1 MGYWFFIVM
10 YDWSP
15 ESWRAMVEA
24 GIAAQHYPPGWT
36 NEARNFKALSQMRK
50 GDFIV
55 AAFKNHRFAGY
66 GVLTSD
72 FYRGGPSLNIRK
84 GRKVYAFQ
92 ERVNVDWTIIP
103 FDRHPPFIQCDD
115 LKKQGFDIDLIRGLC
130 VKQTDARTFRELQE
144 RLDRAGAIKFSQ
156 TFELQPEEL
165 SDITELYEGA
175 VRQVP
180 VNAYER
186 NREARRQCIAHYGP
200 RCAVCGHTLEDI
212 YGEAGKDLIHVH
224 HLRELAD
231 VGQEYRVDPIKDLR
245 PVCPNCHAVI
255 HSRKPAYSIEEVMGF
270 LQDAQSAG

>member
-1 MGYWFFIVM
+1 
-10 YDWSP
+10 
-15 ESWRAMVEA
+15 MVKA
-24 GIAAQHYPPGWT
+24 GIAAQNYPRGWA
-36 NEARNFKALSQMRK
+36 NEDRNLRALSQMK
-50 GDFIV
+50 NGDFIV
-55 AAFKNHRFAGY
+55 AAFRKHRFAGY

-72 FYRGGPSLNIRK
+72 FYRGGPSLKIPHR
-84 GRKVYAFQ
+84 RDRRRIVPFR
-92 ERVNVDWTIIP
+92 ERFNVDWTIIP
-103 FDRHPPFIQCDD
+103 LDRDPPFIQCHD
-115 LKKQGFDIDLIRGLC
+115 LKRQGFDIDLIRGLC
-130 VKQTDARTFRELQE
+130 VKQTNACTFRELQE
-144 RLDRAGAIKFSQ
+144 RLDRSGAIKFSQ
-156 TFELQPEEL
+156 PFELQPEEL

-175 VRQVP
+175 VRQVS